1 MTNFNENEGVKIDV
15 VHAYLILGLVLCH
28 KPTKILELGLGGG
41 RSCEAILSAMDFNK
55 NSAQLTVVDNWC
67 DWGGAMPAGVMEM
80 YGNRASIKTSD
91 EKEFVHSTGD
101 KFDFI
106 MSDADHNHT
115 NEWFD
120 YVYENLLLPGG
131 IIIYHDI
138 NLFEDSFVNLR
149 QIYARCLAKNYRHH
163 LFNQNSLPG
172 ERCHR
177 GLLVIFKDL

>member
-1 MTNFNENEGVKIDV
+1 
-15 VHAYLILGLVLCH
+15 
-28 KPTKILELGLGGG
+28 
-41 RSCEAILSAMDFNK
+41 
-55 NSAQLTVVDNWC
+55 
-67 DWGGAMPAGVMEM
+67 MEM